1 MVSAKRYKS
10 NFLLECVNESRSN
23 ASSID
28 KIYDPDICENTR
40 RNVQNERYV
49 NKISRR
55 SLILFK
61 ADSVTEMRW
70 DFTANHI
77 CYIDCSEAFYNN
89 NTYNWTTF
97 WPFKTFAIILTYYYS
112 NAITHLNALLL
123 RSIVRTRHYKFI
135 FLSSPI
141 VLTHR
146 VVLLYIIQHR
156 QGNISECITRFWWAS
171 DISWINFNQVCILL
185 QI

>member
-10 NFLLECVNESRSN
+10 NFSLECVNKSRSN

-28 KIYDPDICENTR
+28 KIYDPVFMKILDGMRKMKAMLI
-40 RNVQNERYV
+40 RYRDGAWFSS
-49 NKISRR
+49 NS
-55 SLILFK
+55 
-61 ADSVTEMRW
+61 DSVTEMRW

-97 WPFKTFAIILTYYYS
+97 WPFKTFAITLTYYYS

-156 QGNISECITRFWWAS
+156 QGNISECMTRFWWTS
-171 DISWINFNQVCILL
+171 DIYRINFNQVCILL